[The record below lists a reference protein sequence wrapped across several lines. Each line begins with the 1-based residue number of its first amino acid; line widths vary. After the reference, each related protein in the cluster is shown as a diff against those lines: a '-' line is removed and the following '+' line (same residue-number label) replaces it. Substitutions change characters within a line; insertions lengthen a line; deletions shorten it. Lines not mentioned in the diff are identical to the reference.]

1 MHNGPWGNASE
12 AGKAELK
19 RSKQRCSAAAH
30 KDGGPT
36 MVFRWPVSAVPLLM
50 ASLLAGCQLAPS
62 HDQPPSPSAVQ
73 YPAEYQPRRG
83 TAKASEIA
91 WRTFLQDPRLH
102 AYMAA
107 ALQRNRDLQIAVARI
122 EEARGQFNVQG
133 ADRYPTLAATADA
146 SRGRFP
152 AGGTGATGTGS
163 SGSGSAPG
171 GTIGLS
177 AGSGGRVT
185 ERFSVGLG
193 ITAFELDF
201 WGRVRNL
208 TEAARA
214 QYLSTVE
221 AQRAFRLS
229 LIADVA
235 STYLAIRGAE
245 ARIDLAEATL
255 QSRLDGLRIARV
267 RFDAGITSALDLNQ
281 AQSLLTQAKT
291 ELSSLRLTR
300 AEQINYLTLLVGGP
314 MQQALPEPLPLNEQI
329 NPMTLD
335 AGLPSEVLLVRPDIV
350 GAEQDLRAAR
360 ANIGVARAAFFPQ
373 ISLTG
378 SFGYISNEL
387 NGLIS
392 RDNRTWSI
400 GPSISLPLFDFGRN
414 RGNLT
419 VAEARENIAVA
430 EYERTIET
438 AFREVADALAGRRY
452 LAEQVAAQD
461 ENVATLRRIADL
473 ARERYAEGVVNYLQ
487 VLDAERT
494 LFDAE
499 QALIEV
505 KRAQV
510 QNLVELYVA
519 LGGGT
524 AAEPPATAA
533 SRPTNG
539 CADAAHPTCG
549 TE

>member
-19 RSKQRCSAAAH
+19 RSKQRYSAAPH
-30 KDGGPT
+30 KDGRPT

-62 HDQPPSPSAVQ
+62 HDQPPSPSAAQ

-83 TAKASEIA
+83 TAQASEIA

-152 AGGTGATGTGS
+152 AGGTGATGTDS

-171 GTIGLS
+171 GTSGLS

-221 AQRAFRLS
+221 AQRAFQLS

-235 STYLAIRGAE
+235 STYLAVRGAE

-314 MQQALPEPLPLNEQI
+314 MQQALPGPLPLNEQI

-414 RGNLT
+414 RGNVT

-430 EYERTIET
+430 EYERAIET

-524 AAEPPATAA
+524 AAEPPATTA
-533 SRPTNG
+533 SRRTNG

>member
-1 MHNGPWGNASE
+1 MRDRLLMLA
-12 AGKAELK
+12 
-19 RSKQRCSAAAH
+19 
-30 KDGGPT
+30 
-36 MVFRWPVSAVPLLM
+36 PLLM
-50 ASLLAGCQLAPS
+50 TGLLAGCQLAPP
-62 HDQPPSPSAVQ
+62 HEQPPSPTAAQ
-73 YPAEYQPRRG
+73 YPAGYQPMGGEVLAR
-83 TAKASEIA
+83 EIA
-91 WRTFLQDPRLH
+91 WRDFLEDPRLQL
-102 AYMAA
+102 YIET

-122 EEARGQFNVQG
+122 EEARGQFGVQG

-152 AGGTGATGTGS
+152 TGSAGATGRGSAGGVGSGPAGGS
-163 SGSGSAPG
+163 SGQ
-171 GTIGLS
+171 I
-177 AGSGGRVT
+177 T
-185 ERFSVGLG
+185 EQFSVGLG
-193 ITAFELDF
+193 ISAFELDF
-201 WGRVRNL
+201 WGGVRNL
-208 TEAARA
+208 TEAART

-235 STYLAIRGAE
+235 STYLAVRGAE

-255 QSRLDGLRIARV
+255 QSRRDGLRIARV
-267 RFDAGITSALDLNQ
+267 RFEAGITSALDLNQ
-281 AQSLLTQAKT
+281 AQALLTQAKT
-291 ELSSLRLTR
+291 ELASLHLIR
-300 AEQINYLTLLVGGP
+300 AEQVNYLTQLIGGP
-314 MQQALPEPLPLNEQI
+314 LQQPLQQPLPAPLPLTEQI
-329 NPMTLD
+329 EPLRLD
-335 AGLPSEVLLVRPDIV
+335 AGLPSELLLVRPDIL
-350 GAEQDLRAAR
+350 GAELELRAAR

-387 NGLIS
+387 NNLVS

-400 GPSISLPLFDFGRN
+400 GPSIYLPLFDFGRN

-419 VAEARENIAVA
+419 VAEARENVAVA
-430 EYERTIET
+430 EYESAIET

-452 LAEQVAAQD
+452 LAEQVAAQE

-487 VLDAERT
+487 VLDAERN

-499 QALIEV
+499 QAFIEV

-510 QNLVELYVA
+510 QNLVSLYIA

-524 AAEPPATAA
+524 SAPSA
-533 SRPTNG
+533 S
-539 CADAAHPTCG
+539 ADATQRAATSDR
-549 TE
+549 

>member
-19 RSKQRCSAAAH
+19 RSEQRCTAAAH
-30 KDGGPT
+30 KDGGAT

-62 HDQPPSPSAVQ
+62 HDQPPSPSAAQ

-83 TAKASEIA
+83 TAQASEIA

-171 GTIGLS
+171 GTSGLS

-314 MQQALPEPLPLNEQI
+314 MQQALPGPLPLNEQI

-430 EYERTIET
+430 EYERAIET

-452 LAEQVAAQD
+452 LAEQVTAQD

-524 AAEPPATAA
+524 AAEPPTTAA
-533 SRPTNG
+533 SRRTNG

>member
-1 MHNGPWGNASE
+1 MHDGLCKNAV
-12 AGKAELK
+12 L
-19 RSKQRCSAAAH
+19 
-30 KDGGPT
+30 PT
-36 MVFRWPVSAVPLLM
+36 QVVFQWPVRVAPLFIAV
-50 ASLLAGCQLAPS
+50 LLAGCQLAPP
-62 HDQPPSPSAVQ
+62 HEQPPSPSAAQ
-73 YPAEYQPRRG
+73 YPAEYQSMHG
-83 TAKASEIA
+83 EAKANEIA
-91 WRTFLQDPRLH
+91 WREFLNDQRLH
-102 AYMAA
+102 AYMDA
-107 ALQRNRDLQIAVARI
+107 ALRRNRDLQIAVARI
-122 EEARGQFNVQG
+122 EEARGQFGVQG

-152 AGGTGATGTGS
+152 P
-163 SGSGSAPG
+163 SGSGTTVDSAGG
-171 GTIGLS
+171 GTPGNS
-177 AGSGGRVT
+177 AGSGGQVT

-214 QYLSTVE
+214 RYLSTIE
-221 AQRAFRLS
+221 AQRAFQLS

-255 QSRLDGLRIARV
+255 QSRRDGLRIAQV

-281 AQSLLTQAKT
+281 AQALLTQAKT
-291 ELSSLRLTR
+291 ELSSLRLLR
-300 AEQINYLTLLVGGP
+300 AEQNNYLTQLIGGP
-314 MQQALPEPLPLNEQI
+314 LQQPVPGPLPLSEQVD
-329 NPMTLD
+329 PMTLD
-335 AGLPSEVLLVRPDIV
+335 AGLPSELLLVRPDII
-350 GAEQDLRAAR
+350 GAEQTLRAAR

-378 SFGYISNEL
+378 SFGYVSNEL
-387 NGLIS
+387 DNLVS

-430 EYERTIET
+430 EYESAIET

-452 LAEQVAAQD
+452 LAEQVVAQE

-473 ARERYAEGVVNYLQ
+473 ARERYAEGAVNYLQ
-487 VLDAERT
+487 VLDAERN

-499 QALIEV
+499 QAFIEV

-510 QNLVELYVA
+510 QNLVGLYVS

-524 AAEPPATAA
+524 SAPPLAT
-533 SRPTNG
+533 SPRRQTDG
-539 CADAAHPTCG
+539 CSDISLPTCG
-549 TE
+549 AE

>member
-1 MHNGPWGNASE
+1 MPDPRLRFA
-12 AGKAELK
+12 
-19 RSKQRCSAAAH
+19 
-30 KDGGPT
+30 
-36 MVFRWPVSAVPLLM
+36 PLLM
-50 ASLLAGCQLAPS
+50 AGLLAGCQLAPP
-62 HDQPPSPSAVQ
+62 HEQPPSPSAAQ
-73 YPAEYQPRRG
+73 YPAEYRPMDG
-83 TAKASEIA
+83 EVLASEIG
-91 WRTFLQDPRLH
+91 WREFLEDPRLEL
-102 AYMAA
+102 YIET

-122 EEARGQFNVQG
+122 EEARGQFGVQG

-152 AGGTGATGTGS
+152 IGSAGAAGGASSRAAGS
-163 SGSGSAPG
+163 SSSQ
-171 GTIGLS
+171 I
-177 AGSGGRVT
+177 T
-185 ERFSVGLG
+185 EQFSVGLG
-193 ITAFELDF
+193 ISAFELDF

-208 TEAARA
+208 TEAART
-214 QYLSTVE
+214 QYLATVE

-235 STYLAIRGAE
+235 STYLAVRGAE

-255 QSRLDGLRIARV
+255 QSRRDGLRIARV
-267 RFDAGITSALDLNQ
+267 RFEAGITSALDLNQ
-281 AQSLLTQAKT
+281 AQALLTQAKT
-291 ELSSLRLTR
+291 ELASLHLIR
-300 AEQINYLTLLVGGP
+300 AEQSNYLTQLLGGP
-314 MQQALPEPLPLNEQI
+314 LQQPLPAPLPMAEQIEPLR
-329 NPMTLD
+329 LD
-335 AGLPSEVLLVRPDIV
+335 AGLPSELLLVRPDIL
-350 GAEQDLRAAR
+350 GAELDLRAAR

-387 NGLIS
+387 DNLVS

-400 GPSISLPLFDFGRN
+400 GPSLYLPLFDFGRN

-419 VAEARENIAVA
+419 VAEARENVAVA
-430 EYERTIET
+430 EYESTIET

-452 LAEQVAAQD
+452 LAEQVAAQA

-487 VLDAERT
+487 VLDAERN

-499 QALIEV
+499 QAFVEV

-510 QNLVELYVA
+510 QNLVSLYIA

-524 AAEPPATAA
+524 RAPSA
-533 SRPTNG
+533 PTG
-539 CADAAHPTCG
+539 PTQRD
-549 TE
+549 TTSNR

>member
-1 MHNGPWGNASE
+1 MPDPLLRFA
-12 AGKAELK
+12 
-19 RSKQRCSAAAH
+19 
-30 KDGGPT
+30 
-36 MVFRWPVSAVPLLM
+36 PLLM
-50 ASLLAGCQLAPS
+50 AGLLAGCQLAPP
-62 HDQPPSPSAVQ
+62 HEQPPSPSAAQ
-73 YPAEYQPRRG
+73 YPADYQPMDG
-83 TAKASEIA
+83 GVLASEIG
-91 WRTFLQDPRLH
+91 WREFLEDPRLEL
-102 AYMAA
+102 YIET

-122 EEARGQFNVQG
+122 EEARGQFGVQG

-152 AGGTGATGTGS
+152 IGSAGAAGGASSRAAGGS
-163 SGSGSAPG
+163 SSQ
-171 GTIGLS
+171 I
-177 AGSGGRVT
+177 T
-185 ERFSVGLG
+185 EQFSVGLG
-193 ITAFELDF
+193 ISAFELDF

-235 STYLAIRGAE
+235 STYLAVRGAE

-255 QSRLDGLRIARV
+255 QSRRDGLRIARV
-267 RFDAGITSALDLNQ
+267 RFDAGITSALDYNQ
-281 AQSLLTQAKT
+281 AQALLTQAKT
-291 ELSSLRLTR
+291 ELASLRLIR
-300 AEQINYLTLLVGGP
+300 AEQVNYLTQLIGGP
-314 MQQALPEPLPLNEQI
+314 LQQPPPEPLPLHEQI
-329 NPMTLD
+329 GPLRLD
-335 AGLPSEVLLVRPDIV
+335 AGLPSELLLLRPDV
-350 GAEQDLRAAR
+350 LGAEQNLRAAR
-360 ANIGVARAAFFPQ
+360 ANIGVARAAFFPK

-387 NGLIS
+387 SGLVS

-419 VAEARENIAVA
+419 VAEARENVAVA
-430 EYERTIET
+430 EYESAIET

-452 LAEQVAAQD
+452 LAEQVAAQQ

-473 ARERYAEGVVNYLQ
+473 ARDRYAEGVVNYLQ
-487 VLDAERT
+487 VLDAERN

-510 QNLVELYVA
+510 QNLVSLYIA

-524 AAEPPATAA
+524 NAPPPTTQTDATQRATT
-533 SRPTNG
+533 SGR
-539 CADAAHPTCG
+539 
-549 TE
+549 

>member
-36 MVFRWPVSAVPLLM
+36 MVSRWTASAVPLLV
-50 ASLLAGCQLAPS
+50 ASLLAGCQLAPP
-62 HDQPPSPSAVQ
+62 HDQPPSPSAAQ
-73 YPAEYQPRRG
+73 YSAEYQPRRG
-83 TAKASEIA
+83 TVQASEIA

-102 AYMAA
+102 AYMTA

-171 GTIGLS
+171 GTSGLS

-221 AQRAFRLS
+221 AQRAFQLS

-235 STYLAIRGAE
+235 STYLAVRGAE

-300 AEQINYLTLLVGGP
+300 AGQINYLTLLVGGP

-329 NPMTLD
+329 NPMMLD

-430 EYERTIET
+430 EYERAIET

-452 LAEQVAAQD
+452 LAEQVTAQD

-533 SRPTNG
+533 SRRTNG

>member
-1 MHNGPWGNASE
+1 MHDGLFKNAV
-12 AGKAELK
+12 L
-19 RSKQRCSAAAH
+19 
-30 KDGGPT
+30 PT
-36 MVFRWPVSAVPLLM
+36 QVVFQWPVRVAPLFIAV
-50 ASLLAGCQLAPS
+50 LLAGCQLAPP
-62 HDQPPSPSAVQ
+62 HEQPPSPSAAQ
-73 YPAEYQPRRG
+73 YPAEYQPMHG
-83 TAKASEIA
+83 EAKANEIA
-91 WRTFLQDPRLH
+91 WREFLNDQRLH
-102 AYMAA
+102 AYMDA
-107 ALQRNRDLQIAVARI
+107 ALRRNRDLQIAVARI
-122 EEARGQFNVQG
+122 EEARGQFGVQG
-133 ADRYPTLAATADA
+133 ADRYPTLAVTADA

-152 AGGTGATGTGS
+152 ATGAGTTGAGS
-163 SGSGSAPG
+163 AGSGSAGGRTLGSSAGPG
-171 GTIGLS
+171 GQ
-177 AGSGGRVT
+177 VT

-214 QYLSTVE
+214 QYLSTIE
-221 AQRAFRLS
+221 AQRAFQLS

-255 QSRLDGLRIARV
+255 QSRRDGLRIAQV

-281 AQSLLTQAKT
+281 AQALLTQAKT
-291 ELSSLRLTR
+291 ELSSLRLLR
-300 AEQINYLTLLVGGP
+300 AEQINYLTQLVGGP
-314 MQQALPEPLPLNEQI
+314 LQQPVPGPLPLSEQVD
-329 NPMTLD
+329 PMSLH
-335 AGLPSEVLLVRPDIV
+335 AGLPSELLLVRPDII
-350 GAEQDLRAAR
+350 GAEQTLRAAR

-378 SFGYISNEL
+378 SFGYVSNEL
-387 NGLIS
+387 DNLVS

-430 EYERTIET
+430 EYESAIET

-452 LAEQVAAQD
+452 LAEQVVAQE

-473 ARERYAEGVVNYLQ
+473 ARERYAEGAVNYLQ
-487 VLDAERT
+487 VLDAERN

-499 QALIEV
+499 QAFIEV

-510 QNLVELYVA
+510 QNLVELYVS

-524 AAEPPATAA
+524 SAQPLATSARRQTDGCSDA
-533 SRPTNG
+533 SL
-539 CADAAHPTCG
+539 PTCG
-549 TE
+549 AE